1 MALAFGWIVLGI
13 AISIASWRMDRLSQM
28 NIEPWSAP
36 GVVPG
41 LLGALIALFG
51 LVLALR
57 ERRAAAPAGGVA
69 PDPSAA
75 APTAPMDRRILPVL
89 ALCAIFVL
97 ALLGRGLP
105 FTATSAALVFSW
117 IVLLRLP
124 EWRAAGSVRR
134 GLAVAAVIALVSCFA
149 IAHLFQDVFLVRLP

>member
-1 MALAFGWIVLGI
+1 MAFALGWIVLGI
-13 AISIASWRMDRLSQM
+13 AISIASWRMDRLTQM
-28 NIEPWSAP
+28 HIEPWSAP

-57 ERRAAAPAGGVA
+57 ERRGTAAAP
-69 PDPSAA
+69 DPTGA
-75 APTAPMDRRILPVL
+75 APTAPIDRRIVPVL
-89 ALCAIFVL
+89 ALSAIFVF

-124 EWRAAGSVRR
+124 EWRAAGTVPR
-134 GLAVAAVIALVSCFA
+134 GVAVAAVIALASCFV